1 MVKVYTAA
9 LIDKPLRLINSNLRK
24 KVTSDL
30 KKYLKIRSDA
40 VTSQE
45 LNTFLLAS
53 GRNGKGGFN
62 PLMID
67 KIEKGAIQRRFTQY
81 YNKNESR
88 FRNYMKN
95 NQELSETAQIVKDF
109 IREIDSSLPK
119 KFDQQLRKINSD
131 LPRTFCQVSM
141 KSFIT
146 LWDIEENQEFRF
158 NLSGFD
164 FPIFSG
170 KTTEIPIDIGS
181 LVDKLLIV
189 NFFETFLKSTLL
201 RLDEMNRVLEQLEQ
215 EIEKQH
221 YNINDEKLQSKLEL
235 FLRILVAKLSALQEL
250 ENLITRIFNLFDIPY
265 MILTQ
270 YHFKSDF
277 SDLNSEIARIC
288 ENIKVGKEKLHE
300 VGERIDRCQLCLRDY
315 LDDGVNG
322 VITANSAQVFKE
334 ALKPLAELSID
345 LFIEAELLKLW
356 SDYFGSDVPYF
367 SFNVQLDEGT
377 TDTEA
382 IEIDDDVILAVRGLY
397 KNYNLG
403 RTTVYAIRGV
413 NLDIKAGEF
422 VAIVGSSG
430 AGKTT
435 LLNCMASLDTSDHG
449 VVYFRGKNLHKMKDS
464 EKAEARLHDMGF
476 IFQSYALLPHF
487 DTRENVTLPADLA
500 GGLSKEIKTRIENLL
515 VGVGIIEQAKQY
527 PAQLSGGQ
535 MQRVAIA
542 RALTNQPAVIFADE
556 PTGDLDSVTGVQV
569 MELLKKFHEE
579 TKTTIIVITH
589 EESIANYAERQ
600 ILMEDGVITK
610 RKQAT
615 DYAGRPILME
625 KVLTRQPEK
634 GLEDLS
640 PIIEASVTAV
650 ENQLESRLNEL
661 TQNLENR
668 SIEILTS
675 VAKEIKHQL
684 NEMSTKLEVLELETN
699 NKIVDLSTRLNKLN
713 INASNWSFAINEQ
726 MEVFRTQYVNIFEEL
741 RKSSALSGEKEKLL
755 SQKYSELVKQLK
767 EKERNVVE
775 KENLNQVRLSSL
787 QNEMERKE
795 KELGMYKTRLE
806 ELEAE
811 IKERT
816 QHFDESTKIE
826 AKIEVLVSNYK
837 KLKEA
842 YDIKNHEVERLQSQ
856 LSAMTEDTR
865 KIIGTTKAI
874 KTFLD
879 ESESGRI
886 LNQLLNL
893 DQVTLDELAARTGIA
908 TYTVLQVIQHFRD
921 LGIIQYDESTR
932 QAKLVDK

>member
-1 MVKVYTAA
+1 MVKVYTGA
-9 LIDKPLRLINSNLRK
+9 LIDKPLRSINRNLQK

-62 PLMID
+62 PQMID
-67 KIEKGAIQRRFTQY
+67 KIEKGAIQKRFTQY
-81 YNKNESR
+81 YNQNESR

-95 NQELSETAQIVKDF
+95 NQELYETAQIVKDF

-119 KFDQQLRKINSD
+119 KFDQQLKKINAD
-131 LPRTFCQVSM
+131 LPSIFCQVSM

-146 LWDIEENQEFRF
+146 LWDIEEEQEFRF

-170 KTTEIPIDIGS
+170 KITETPIDVGS

-189 NFFETFLKSTLL
+189 NFFQTFLKSTLF
-201 RLDEMNRVLEQLEQ
+201 RLDEMNHVLEQLEQ

-221 YNINDEKLQSKLEL
+221 YKINDENLQSKFVL

-250 ENLITRIFNLFDIPY
+250 ENLILRIFNLFDIPY

-270 YHFKSDF
+270 YNFKSDF
-277 SDLNSEIARIC
+277 SDLNTEIARIC
-288 ENIKVGKEKLHE
+288 EDIKVGKDKLSQ
-300 VGERIDRCQLCLRDY
+300 VGKRIDRCQLCLRDY

-322 VITANSAQVFKE
+322 VITANSTQVFKN

-345 LFIEAELLKLW
+345 LFIEAEMLKLW

-367 SFNVQLDEGT
+367 SFNVQLDADT
-377 TDTEA
+377 TTEA
-382 IEIDDDVILAVRGLY
+382 IQIDDDVILAVRGLY

-403 RTTVYAIRGV
+403 RTTVYALRGV

-435 LLNCMASLDTSDHG
+435 LLNCMASLDTPDHG

-464 EKAEARLHDMGF
+464 EKAKVRLHDMGF

-487 DTRENVTLPADLA
+487 DTRENVTLPANLA

-515 VGVGIIEQAKQY
+515 VGVGISEQAKQY

-556 PTGDLDSVTGVQV
+556 PTGDLDSVTGMQV

-589 EESIANYAERQ
+589 EEDIADYAERQ

-610 RKQAT
+610 RKKTT

-625 KVLTRQPEK
+625 KVPAQQPEK
-634 GLEDLS
+634 VLADLS
-640 PIIEASVTAV
+640 PIVEEKITAIE
-650 ENQLESRLNEL
+650 NKLMIM
-661 TQNLENR
+661 ENR
-668 SIEILTS
+668 SVELLTS
-675 VAKEIKHQL
+675 VANDLKHQIDEIRA
-684 NEMSTKLEVLELETN
+684 NMEVLGLETN
-699 NKIVDLSTRLNKLN
+699 NKLLDLSARFKKLN
-713 INASNWSFAINEQ
+713 TNASNWSFAVNEQ
-726 MEVFRTQYVNIFEEL
+726 MDTFRTQYVNILEEF
-741 RKSSALSGEKEKLL
+741 RQSRAMAVEKEKIM
-755 SQKYSELVKQLK
+755 SQKYSELVEQLK
-767 EKERNVVE
+767 EKEHLIVE
-775 KENLNQVRLSSL
+775 KDNLNQIRLSSL
-787 QNEMERKE
+787 QNEIERKANDLE
-795 KELGMYKTRLE
+795 MYKTRLK

-816 QHFDESTKIE
+816 QHFDES
-826 AKIEVLVSNYK
+826 AKIKVQTEALTSNYR

-842 YDIKNHEVERLQSQ
+842 YDIKNTEVARLQTQ
-856 LSAMTEDTR
+856 LTTMTEDSR
-865 KIIGTTKAI
+865 KIAGTAKAI
-874 KTFLD
+874 KTFLN

-886 LNQLLNL
+886 LNQLLSL
-893 DQVTLDELAARTGIA
+893 DQITLDELSARTRIA
-908 TYTVLQVIQHFRD
+908 TYTVYKVIQHFKD
-921 LGIIQYDESTR
+921 IGIVQYDESTR
-932 QAKLVDK
+932 MIKLVDK

>member
-9 LIDKPLRLINSNLRK
+9 LIDKPLRSINHNLRK
-24 KVTSDL
+24 KITSDL
-30 KKYLKIRSDA
+30 KKHLKIRKDA
-40 VTSQE
+40 VISQE

-53 GRNGKGGFN
+53 GRNGKSGFN
-62 PLMID
+62 PQIVD
-67 KIEKGAIQRRFTQY
+67 KIEKGAILKRFTQY

-95 NQELSETAQIVKDF
+95 NQELYETAQIVKDF
-109 IREIDSSLPK
+109 IREIDSSLPR
-119 KFDQQLRKINSD
+119 KFDQQLKKINSD

-146 LWDIEENQEFRF
+146 LWDIEEREEFRF

-170 KTTEIPIDIGS
+170 KTSETSIDVGS

-189 NFFETFLKSTLL
+189 NFFQTFLKSTLL
-201 RLDEMNRVLEQLEQ
+201 RLDEMNHVLEQLEQ

-221 YNINDEKLQSKLEL
+221 YRINDEKLQSKLEL

-250 ENLITRIFNLFDIPY
+250 ENLILRIFNLFDIPY

-270 YHFKSDF
+270 YNFKSDF
-277 SDLNSEIARIC
+277 SDLNTEIARIC
-288 ENIKVGKEKLHE
+288 EDIKVGKDKLHE
-300 VGERIDRCQLCLRDY
+300 VGQRIDRCQLCLRDY
-315 LDDGVNG
+315 LDDGING
-322 VITANSAQVFKE
+322 VITANSSQVFKE
-334 ALKPLAELSID
+334 ALKPLAELSIN

-356 SDYFGSDVPYF
+356 SDYFGSDIPYF
-367 SFNVQLDEGT
+367 SFNVQLDDDST
-377 TDTEA
+377 VAEA

-435 LLNCMASLDTSDHG
+435 LLNCMASLDTPDHG
-449 VVYFRGKNLHKMKDS
+449 AVYFRGRNLHEMKDS
-464 EKAEARLHDMGF
+464 EKAEVRLHDMGF

-487 DTRENVTLPADLA
+487 DTRENVALPADLA
-500 GGLSKEIKTRIENLL
+500 GGLSKDIKTRIENLL
-515 VGVGIIEQAKQY
+515 VGVGISEQAKQY

-542 RALTNQPAVIFADE
+542 RALTNQPSVIFADE
-556 PTGDLDSVTGVQV
+556 PTGDLDSVTGQQV

-579 TKTTIIVITH
+579 TQTTIIIITH

-610 RKQAT
+610 RKQTT

-625 KVLTRQPEK
+625 KVTAPQPEIS
-634 GLEDLS
+634 LEGLS
-640 PIIEASVTAV
+640 PILEERVTAI
-650 ENQLESRLNEL
+650 EKQFETRLSELSQTLESR
-661 TQNLENR
+661 
-668 SIEILTS
+668 SVEILTS
-675 VAKEIKHQL
+675 VAKEFKRQL
-684 NEMSTKLEVLELETN
+684 NELSTKLEVLGLETN
-699 NKIVDLSTRLNKLN
+699 NKIIDLSTRLNKLN

-726 MEVFRTQYVNIFEEL
+726 MEAFRIQYVKVLEEL
-741 RKSSALSGEKEKLL
+741 RQSSSVSSEKEKIIT
-755 SQKYSELVKQLK
+755 QKYSQLVEELK
-767 EKERNVVE
+767 ERERLVTE
-775 KENLNQVRLSSL
+775 KENLNQIRLSSL

-795 KELGMYKTRLE
+795 KALKMYKTRLD
-806 ELEAE
+806 ELETEISGKTQEFEESAE
-811 IKERT
+811 IKAKT
-816 QHFDESTKIE
+816 Q
-826 AKIEVLVSNYK
+826 ALVVNYK

-842 YDIKNHEVERLQSQ
+842 YENKNDEVKRLQSQ
-856 LSAMTEDTR
+856 LTSLTEDSR
-865 KIIGTTKAI
+865 KIISTTKAI
-874 KTFLD
+874 KAFLD

-886 LNQLLNL
+886 LNQLLDL
-893 DQVTLDELAARTGIA
+893 GQATLDELANRTGIA
-908 TYTVLQVIQHFRD
+908 TYTVLQVIQHFRE
-921 LGIIQYDESTR
+921 LGIIQYIESTR
-932 QAKLVDK
+932 KVKLVDK